1 MDTMMMKTDRLLLR
15 PFSVSDAEQASYNS
29 RCNSV
34 SEAMSDMVMQ
44 DATQATDWINWINRI
59 ANVEEPWEILAI
71 ELMGTCKCI
80 GFVGVIPQQ
89 KIQGEVEILFAIADE
104 YQNNGYATEAAKAI
118 IQWFFNTRDQ
128 SYLCAI
134 VKISNIPSQKV
145 IEKLGFEFLEEREIE
160 YDGKLMMFN
169 YYKLTSCKEKIEY
182 LQ

>member
-1 MDTMMMKTDRLLLR
+1 MDTMMMKTNRLLLR

-44 DATQATDWINWINRI
+44 DTTKATEWINWINRI

-80 GFVGVIPQQ
+80 GLVGVIPQQ

-134 VKISNIPSQKV
+134 VKISNLSSQKV
-145 IEKLGFEFLEEREIE
+145 VEKLGFHIFQEIL
-160 YDGKLMMFN
+160 YFYNSFFQKL
-169 YYKLTSCKEKIEY
+169 LIQY
-182 LQ
+182 LYF